1 MNLDR
6 LFDPRGIAVVGAST
20 TPGKLGYE
28 VMKNVAEYDAPAYPV
43 NPSAEGE
50 ELFDETVLG
59 SVSDVDGPLDLAMIA
74 VPSPVVPSV
83 LEECGEA
90 GVGAAVIFAGGFA
103 ETDDEGED
111 QQAELVRIADEY
123 DITILGPNTNGF
135 FIPGKDLFGTFIAGI
150 DPVEEDN
157 VAVIS
162 QSGGVGHELS
172 VLATNEGRGVSA
184 MVGLGNR
191 ANLGFEETIA
201 YFDEDPNTDAIVLY
215 IEGVSDAR
223 GLLKACEAADTPIAA
238 YKAGR
243 EDVGEFAES
252 HTGALTGSYELYQG
266 GFTQHGVV
274 SVDSIMELFDV
285 GAALADC
292 PTPEGEKA
300 AIVTAQAGPGI
311 IIADRLKRID
321 GTLSELS
328 QETQEDVAELLPGI
342 TFTENPVDT
351 GRPSPEFGEIVEV
364 VAHDD
369 DVDVLIVFEL
379 HEIGLGYP
387 IEEFRRILAD
397 VDVPVVFGTGGIDHI
412 MEDDLQ
418 AVRDEGIP
426 TYTTPERTADAACA
440 LVRRSRMANRG
451 EDE

>member
-1 MNLDR
+1 MNLER
-6 LFDPRGIAVVGAST
+6 LFDPKGIAVVGAST

-43 NPSAEGE
+43 NPSGEG
-50 ELFDETVLG
+50 ELFDEPIVE
-59 SVSDVDGPLDLAMIA
+59 SVSDIDGPLDLAMIA
-74 VPSPVVPSV
+74 VPSPIVPAV

-111 QQAELVRIADEY
+111 QQAALVELADKH
-123 DITILGPNTNGF
+123 DTTLLGPNTNGF
-135 FIPGKDLFGTFIAGI
+135 FIPSKDLFGTFIAGI

-157 VAVIS
+157 IAVIS

-201 YFDEDPNTDAIVLY
+201 YFDEDENTDAIVLY
-215 IEGVSDAR
+215 IEGVDDAR
-223 GLLKACEAADTPIAA
+223 GLMEACKKADTPIAA
-238 YKAGR
+238 YKAGQ

-252 HTGALTGSYELYQG
+252 HTGALTGAYELYQG
-266 GFTQHGVV
+266 GFEQYGVV

-292 PTPEGEKA
+292 PTPNGERA

-321 GTLSELS
+321 APLSTLAD
-328 QETQEDVAELLPGI
+328 ETQEEVAELLPGI

-369 DVDVLIVFEL
+369 DVDMLIVFEL

-397 VDVPVVFGTGGIDHI
+397 VDKPVVFGTGGIDHV
-412 MEDDLQ
+412 MEDDLE
-418 AVRDEGIP
+418 AVREEGIP

-440 LVRRSRMANRG
+440 LIKRARAENG
-451 EDE
+451 GDDQ

>member
-1 MNLDR
+1 MDLER
-6 LFDPRGIAVVGAST
+6 LFDPSGIAVIGAST

-43 NPSAEGE
+43 NPSSEGK
-50 ELFDETVLG
+50 LFDQPIVE
-59 SVSDVDGPLDLAMIA
+59 SVTDIDGPLDLAMIA
-74 VPSPVVPSV
+74 VPSPIVPSV

-103 ETDDEGED
+103 ETSEEGED
-111 QQAELVRIADEY
+111 QQAELVRIADEH
-123 DITILGPNTNGF
+123 DMVLLGPNTNGF
-135 FIPGKDLFGTFIAGI
+135 FIPEKDLWGTFIAGI
-150 DPVEEDN
+150 DPVESDN
-157 VAVIS
+157 IAVIS

-201 YFDEDPNTDAIVLY
+201 YFDEDENTDAIVLY

-223 GLLKACEAADTPIAA
+223 GVLKACEAADTPIAA

-292 PTPEGEKA
+292 PALDGERA

-321 GTLSELS
+321 APLAELSEA
-328 QETQEDVAELLPGI
+328 TQEEISELLPGI
-342 TFTENPVDT
+342 TFTDNPVDT

-369 DVDVLIVFEL
+369 DVDLLIVFEL

-387 IEEFRRILAD
+387 LEEFQRILDD
-397 VDVPVVFGTGGIDHI
+397 VDKPVVFGTGGIDHV
-412 MEDDLQ
+412 MEEDLQ
-418 AVRDEGIP
+418 AVRDLGIP
-426 TYTTPERTADAACA
+426 TYTTPERTADAASA
-440 LVRRSRMANRG
+440 LVRHYRAANGG
-451 EDE
+451 EDR

>member
-1 MNLDR
+1 MNLER
-6 LFDPRGIAVVGAST
+6 LFDPKGIAVIGAST

-28 VMKNVAEYDAPAYPV
+28 VIKNVSEYDAPTYPV

-50 ELFDETVLG
+50 LFGEPIVE
-59 SVSDVDGPLDLAMIA
+59 SVTDIDGPLDLAMIC
-74 VPSPVVPSV
+74 VPSPIVPAV
-83 LEECGEA
+83 LAECGEA
-90 GVGAAVIFAGGFA
+90 DVGAAVIFAGGFA

-111 QQAELVRIADEY
+111 QQAALVDLADEH
-123 DITILGPNTNGF
+123 DITLLGPNTNGF
-135 FIPGKDLFGTFIAGI
+135 FIPSKELWATFIAGI
-150 DPVEEDN
+150 DPVQEDN
-157 VAVIS
+157 IAVIS

-184 MVGLGNR
+184 MIGLGNR
-191 ANLGFEETIA
+191 ANLGFKETIE
-201 YFDEDPNTDAIVLY
+201 YFDADENTDAIVLY
-215 IEGVSDAR
+215 IEGVDDAR
-223 GLLKACEAADTPIAA
+223 ALMEACRDAETPIAA

-266 GFTQHGVV
+266 GFKQYGVV

-285 GAALADC
+285 GCALADC
-292 PTPEGEKA
+292 PTPDGERA

-321 GTLSELS
+321 APLTELSE
-328 QETQEDVAELLPGI
+328 ETQDEVSELLPGI

-369 DVDVLIVFEL
+369 AVDMLIVFEL

-387 IEEFRRILAD
+387 IEEFRRILQD
-397 VDVPVVFGTGGIDHI
+397 VDKPVIFGTGGIDHV
-412 MEDDLQ
+412 MGEDLQ

-440 LVRRSRMANRG
+440 LVHRARAENGGDDR
-451 EDE
+451 